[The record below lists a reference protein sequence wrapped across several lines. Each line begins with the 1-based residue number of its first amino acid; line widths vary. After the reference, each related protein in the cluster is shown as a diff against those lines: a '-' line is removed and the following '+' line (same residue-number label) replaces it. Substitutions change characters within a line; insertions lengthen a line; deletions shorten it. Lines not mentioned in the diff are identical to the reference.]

1 MTTPNGRDARTGE
14 NLDATDPSVGGDAAV
29 GGAARPEPTPR
40 TPDRDSAVSDL
51 APRTDQPDTPDGDK
65 DPGEDA
71 AAG

>member
-14 NLDATDPSVGGDAAV
+14 NLDATDPSVGGSTV
-29 GGAARPEPTPR
+29 GGAAAPEQAPR
-40 TPDRDSAVSDL
+40 TPDRDSAVSDV

-71 AAG
+71 AAE